1 MARVL
6 LMPALAANETQA
18 TLTAWSVAP
27 GESFAAGAALAE
39 VETDKATVELPAEEG
54 GVMGEQLVAP
64 GEEVA
69 VGAPICVLLAV
80 GEEAPATVPVA
91 AAAKPV
97 AAKPAAAPEPPPG
110 RVFSSPL
117 ARRHA
122 RERGV
127 DLSELS
133 GRGPNGRI
141 VRRDVDAAA
150 ATPPPA
156 PVPVATDTSVPH
168 SRMRQA
174 IARRLSESKAT
185 VPHFYIDGDVHVDRL
200 LDLRR
205 EINDGR
211 PEKISVND
219 FVVRAAA
226 RALVLVPDA
235 NVSWTEAAML
245 RHAHADIAVAVA
257 TDNGLLTPI
266 VRAAETKS
274 LSALSSELG
283 DLVERARS
291 GRLQP
296 SEFEGGSLTVSNLGM
311 FGVQAFS
318 AIINPPQAA
327 ILAVGAARKAPVVRD
342 DVLGVGTLMHV
353 TMSVDHRAIDGA
365 LAAQWFATFVRLLES
380 PATGLV

>member
-64 GEEVA
+64 GQEVA

-80 GEEAPATVPVA
+80 GEEPPAEVPVA
-91 AAAKPV
+91 V
-97 AAKPAAAPEPPPG
+97 AVAVEVATAEPPAG

-127 DLSELS
+127 DLSELA

-150 ATPPPA
+150 GAAPA
-156 PVPVATDTSVPH
+156 APPVPVATGASVPH

-185 VPHFYIDGDVHVDRL
+185 VPHFYIDGDVQVDRL
-200 LDLRR
+200 LELRR

-235 NVSWTEAAML
+235 NVSWTDAAML

-274 LSALSSELG
+274 LSALSSELA

-291 GRLQP
+291 GGLQP

>member
-64 GEEVA
+64 GQEVA

-80 GEEAPATVPVA
+80 GEAPPAEVPVA
-91 AAAKPV
+91 V
-97 AAKPAAAPEPPPG
+97 AVVSAEPPSG

-150 ATPPPA
+150 GAPTAP
-156 PVPVATDTSVPH
+156 PVPVATGASVPH

-185 VPHFYIDGDVHVDRL
+185 VPHFYIDGDVQVDRL
-200 LDLRR
+200 LELRR

-219 FVVRAAA
+219 FIVRAAA

-274 LSALSSELG
+274 LSALSSELA

-365 LAAQWFATFVRLLES
+365 LAAQWFATLVKLLES

>member
-64 GEEVA
+64 GQEVS

-80 GEEAPATVPVA
+80 GEEAPAEVPVA
-91 AAAKPV
+91 V
-97 AAKPAAAPEPPPG
+97 AVVSVEPPAG

-150 ATPPPA
+150 GAAPTV
-156 PVPVATDTSVPH
+156 PVPVATSGSVPH

-185 VPHFYIDGDVHVDRL
+185 VPHFYIDGDVQVDRL
-200 LDLRR
+200 LELRR

-274 LSALSSELG
+274 LSALSSELA

-291 GRLQP
+291 GGLQP

-365 LAAQWFATFVRLLES
+365 LAAQWFATFVKLLES

>member
-1 MARVL
+1 VARVL

-27 GESFAAGAALAE
+27 GEAFVAGAALAE

-64 GEEVA
+64 GEAVE

-91 AAAKPV
+91 AAR
-97 AAKPAAAPEPPPG
+97 KPAAAPEPPAG

-141 VRRDVDAAA
+141 VRRDVDAAVPA
-150 ATPPPA
+150 AQ
-156 PVPVATDTSVPH
+156 PVAAADASVPH

-185 VPHFYIDGDVHVDRL
+185 VPHFYIDGDIQVDRL
-200 LDLRR
+200 LELRR

-235 NVSWTEAAML
+235 NVSWTDAAML

-274 LSALSSELG
+274 LSALSSELA

-342 DVLGVGTLMHV
+342 DVLTVGTVMHV

>member
-27 GESFAAGAALAE
+27 GEAFVAGAALAE

-64 GEEVA
+64 GEAVE

-91 AAAKPV
+91 AAR
-97 AAKPAAAPEPPPG
+97 KPAAAPEPPAG

-141 VRRDVDAAA
+141 VRRDVDAAVPA
-150 ATPPPA
+150 AQ
-156 PVPVATDTSVPH
+156 PVAAADASVPH

-185 VPHFYIDGDVHVDRL
+185 VPHFYIDGDIQVDRL
-200 LDLRR
+200 LELRR

-235 NVSWTEAAML
+235 NVSWTDAAML

-274 LSALSSELG
+274 LSALSSELA

-342 DVLGVGTLMHV
+342 DVLTVGTVMHV